1 MEIVDVYNKRKELTG
16 KKKERYEKVDG
27 QYTQYVHVW
36 IMNDKNEFLIQK
48 RAESKKINPNKW
60 SQTGGAVDSGE
71 TVIEAAIREVKEE
84 LGISIGKEDIEF
96 MLSYKRKYTF
106 MDVFLVKKNIELK
119 DIKVQK
125 EEVKEVKWVTKEEI
139 EDMVKS
145 GKIVGT
151 LKLYYKLF
159 FDLLKDYDK

>member
-36 IMNDKNEFLIQK
+36 IMNDKNKFLIQK
-48 RAESKKINPNKW
+48 RAKNKKINPNKW

-84 LGISIGKEDIEF
+84 LGLSIGKE
-96 MLSYKRKYTF
+96 
-106 MDVFLVKKNIELK
+106 NI
-119 DIKVQK
+119 
-125 EEVKEVKWVTKEEI
+125 
-139 EDMVKS
+139 
-145 GKIVGT
+145 
-151 LKLYYKLF
+151 
-159 FDLLKDYDK
+159 LLWMCS